1 VKWLIRQ
8 RTALLLLIVGFL
20 LTISILEAFAIPEGA
35 SSVVIVSSERRTTPT
50 AANVT
55 AEAGNITRLTV
66 TANRQTAAWQG
77 FAGNISGSIVLD
89 DASGDRFF
97 AWSLFNISGEI
108 YASRNGSINFNSI
121 YPHNN
126 CTIDEIGM
134 TGASNADR
142 TNRTYNQSANTV
154 NFSVGVI
161 QINATSACSVRPYVN
176 STTPSSNLFEN
187 IILSPEHNN
196 ASPQQGNFVS
206 GGNQS
211 VYVGILQLGN
221 VHGFDG
227 QVYNFQL
234 LVPVNRT
241 ATFNTYFF
249 YAEVD

>member
-1 VKWLIRQ
+1 MIRQ
-8 RTALLLLIVGFL
+8 RTAWLLLIVGFL
-20 LTISILEAFAIPEGA
+20 LTISVIQAFGLPEGA
-35 SSVVIVSSERRTTPT
+35 SSVVVVNSERRTAPN
-50 AANVT
+50 ASNVT
-55 AEAGNITRLTV
+55 AQAGNITRLTV

-89 DASGDRFF
+89 DSSGDRFF

-108 YASRNGSINFNSI
+108 YASRNGSVNFNSVF
-121 YPHNN
+121 PQNN

-134 TGASNADR
+134 TGAANADR
-142 TNRTYNQSANTV
+142 TNRTYNQSTNTV

-161 QINATSACSVRPYVN
+161 QINASSACSVRPYVN

-187 IILSPEHNN
+187 IILSLEHNN

-211 VYVGILQLGN
+211 VYTGILQLTG

-227 QVYNFQL
+227 QMYNFQL

-241 ATFNTYFF
+241 AVFNTYFI
-249 YAEVD
+249 YAEID